1 MHSSDFF
8 LTLGE
13 IAVTLAG
20 FASVVVVFNRRGS
33 STWERADIS
42 RLTGMLYSSLGAA
55 FFSMLPVGLHRAG
68 VSEPAAWAVSSFAL
82 GCWMTV
88 GVIAVSRQNRS
99 LPSASYSRALSLFIR
114 ASMAVA
120 ALLLLLNAFALGL
133 SGGPA
138 VYIFAV
144 VLLLAI
150 SGVLFMRLV
159 LLPLRE

>member
-1 MHSSDFF
+1 MESSDFF

-20 FASVVVVFNRRGS
+20 FASVVVVFNRRESG
-33 STWERADIS
+33 TWERADIS
-42 RLTGMLYSSLGAA
+42 RLTGMLASSLMAA
-55 FFSMLPVGLHRAG
+55 FFSMLPVGLQGAG
-68 VSEPAAWAVSSFAL
+68 LSEPAAWSVSSFAL

-88 GVIAVSRQNRS
+88 GVIVVYRRNRS
-99 LPSASYSRALSLFIR
+99 LPSASYSRALSFFMR